1 MIAVHADDVIPF
13 LQLAGQRDDV
23 GENKYDVGLLT
34 ATGAVASQHKEQDRP
49 STQLSKVIQLTGFSD
64 PVYAE
69 AYVNVNQYDI
79 VLDVLIVNQTPDTLQ
94 GLALELATLGKLSF
108 LLSLSFLCS
117 SLSLSPSFLVP
128 NFVPPFSLPPFL
140 PSSLLPFLCPFLPS
154 FLRPSLSLCLLS
166 LLSLLSLSFSLYSCL
181 LPSSPYFTGD
191 LKLVEKPTPCTVGP
205 HDFVNIK
212 VGLPRESHVIVT

>member
-23 GENKYDVGLLT
+23 GENKYDIGLLT

-94 GLALELATLGKLSF
+94 GLALELATLGK
-108 LLSLSFLCS
+108 S
-117 SLSLSPSFLVP
+117 SLLPSSFFAPRLPFSFLVP
-128 NFVPPFSLPPFL
+128 NFLCTTFL
-140 PSSLLPFLCPFLPS
+140 PSSLSPSLPPFFPLSLSLSLFPS
-154 FLRPSLSLCLLS
+154 FLCFP
-166 LLSLLSLSFSLYSCL
+166 SFSLSTPVFFSLFYRGSE
-181 LPSSPYFTGD
+181 TGREAD
-191 LKLVEKPTPCTVGP
+191 TMHCGTP
-205 HDFVNIK
+205 
-212 VGLPRESHVIVT
+212 

>member
-23 GENKYDVGLLT
+23 GENKYDIGLLT

-108 LLSLSFLCS
+108 LLLSLSFFCSSLCFPTH

-128 NFVPPFSLPPFL
+128 NFLRTTFL
-140 PSSLLPFLCPFLPS
+140 PSSLP
-154 FLRPSLSLCLLS
+154 PSLPPFFPWS
-166 LLSLLSLSFSLYSCL
+166 LSLSFPPFPAFSPFPLFPSLLLLFLL
-181 LPSSPYFTGD
+181 LPI
-191 LKLVEKPTPCTVGP
+191 LQE
-205 HDFVNIK
+205 I
-212 VGLPRESHVIVT
+212 

>member
-108 LLSLSFLCS
+108 LLLSLSFLCS

-128 NFVPPFSLPPFL
+128 NFVPPSSLP
-140 PSSLLPFLCPFLPS
+140 PFLPS

-212 VGLPRESHVIVT
+212 VGLPHESHVIVT

>member
-108 LLSLSFLCS
+108 LLLSLSFLCS

-128 NFVPPFSLPPFL
+128 NFVPPSSLPPFF
-140 PSSLLPFLCPFLPS
+140 PSSL
-154 FLRPSLSLCLLS
+154 SLSLPPFP
-166 LLSLLSLSFSLYSCL
+166 LSLSTPVFFL
-181 LPSSPYFTGD
+181 LPILQG
-191 LKLVEKPTPCTVGP
+191 
-205 HDFVNIK
+205 I
-212 VGLPRESHVIVT
+212 

>member
-94 GLALELATLGKLSF
+94 GLALELATLGKFFF
-108 LLSLSFLCS
+108 LLFSLSFFCS
-117 SLSLSPSFLVP
+117 SLCLPTH
-128 NFVPPFSLPPFL
+128 SLPF
-140 PSSLLPFLCPFLPS
+140 PFLPS

-181 LPSSPYFTGD
+181 PSFPYFTGD

-212 VGLPRESHVIVT
+212 VGLPHESHVIVT